1 MTPEIYTQEVLKTEA
16 GFEDVVMEGVQSRL
30 KDRKTIR
37 LLHAALGLS
46 TEAGEVLDVLKK
58 HIYYGKPIDEVN
70 LIEEVGDACW
80 YLAVMLDALSS
91 NFSES
96 MTLNILKL
104 RKRYG
109 ESFSSEKAVHRDLE
123 AEREILEG
131 KDATK

>member
-1 MTPEIYTQEVLKTEA
+1 MTPDIYTQEVLKTEST
-16 GFEDVVMEGVQSRL
+16 DMVLL
-30 KDRKTIR
+30 KKRIQDEKTIR

-58 HIYYGKPIDEVN
+58 HIFYGKPIDEVN